1 MEYIVPGTSVAS
13 SAVKFVRD
21 AQRYRWS
28 YKQASR
34 RVKTLQD
41 RAQMLCSS
49 AEHLKQ
55 LCREDDP
62 STNLTSALAV
72 ISSCHKLN
80 QELQT
85 NLAQLSKN
93 RKGSLKAKSK
103 FKLTLSDCYF
113 KDKEA
118 ELAALMWDL
127 NLCFAVVQTSGNMNS
142 TICTTQGQQ
151 DITREPSGEP
161 DRELTLSCLYNDLPG
176 DRSRTFAAK
185 QGVRTLES
193 GSNLIRLKVSTSC
206 LMLPGCPNSTNYEL
220 QGGHSTKS
228 HKPLTKTART
238 VPK

>member
-49 AEHLKQ
+49 AEHLKR
-55 LCREDDP
+55 LCRENNP
-62 STNLTSALAV
+62 PTSVLAV
-72 ISSCHKLN
+72 IDSCHELN

-85 NLAQLSKN
+85 HLAQLSKN
-93 RKGSLKAKSK
+93 RKGSLKAKCK
-103 FKLTLSDCYF
+103 IKLTWEDWEV
-113 KDKEA
+113 KDKETK
-118 ELAALMWDL
+118 LAALIGDL
-127 NLCFAVVQTSGNMNS
+127 KLCFEVVQSCGNMNS

-151 DITREPSGEP
+151 DTTREPSEEP
-161 DRELTLSCLYNDLPG
+161 DGELTLSCLHDDLPG

-220 QGGHSTKS
+220 RGGHSAKS